1 MSTETHLSPAAIQ
14 RIAAPLYAGAANAKV
29 RLMATYRSHICP
41 LHEVI
46 HEVPAQS
53 SVLDVGCGQGLLL
66 NLLAKL
72 GHIRQGHGFDVA
84 APAIAVARQVA
95 DLNGLSAVVDF
106 EHRTIAQ
113 GIPNLGH
120 EVVTVIDVLHHV
132 PDQHKAA
139 FVGALC
145 DVVPEGGRLIVK
157 DMVVRPLWRAT
168 ANRMHDLIMARQWV
182 EHLGPEQLEAWASPR
197 GMRVVRL
204 DHFNTWWYGHWLLV
218 LEKQRTTTGSERGG
232 FPAR

>member
-1 MSTETHLSPAAIQ
+1 MPTETNLSPAAIQ
-14 RIAAPLYAGAANAKV
+14 RIASPLYKRAVNAKV

-66 NLLAKL
+66 NLLARL
-72 GHIRQGHGFDVA
+72 GRIRQGHGFDVA
-84 APAIAVARQVA
+84 APAIAVASQVA
-95 DLNGLSAVVDF
+95 DQNGLSAVVEF

-139 FVGALC
+139 FVCDLC
-145 DVVPEGGRLIVK
+145 DVVPDGGRLIVK
-157 DMVVRPLWRAT
+157 DMVVRPFWRAT
-168 ANRMHDLIMARQWV
+168 ANRMHDLITARQWV
-182 EHLGPEQLEAWASPR
+182 EHLGPEQFEAWASPR
-197 GMRVVRL
+197 GMRVRRL

-218 LEKQRTTTGSERGG
+218 LEKQRSGT
-232 FPAR
+232 